1 MRFQRTCTSIFM
13 LGGAPYFTDCEGH
26 LAILCATLQLGERV
40 SSIAVPLPT
49 LEAPFHYHM
58 SAFTP
63 SGAGEVFTSA
73 ALNSGLASK
82 ELAHAIVGLASPT
95 SIVVQV
101 GSLENRV
108 SVDGAVLSLKA
119 GNSGRISM
127 LQKNSF
133 FFGKP
138 QSLLLRPSSDR
149 MSPNHIMEGDN

>member
-1 MRFQRTCTSIFM
+1 MRLPSTCTSIFM

-26 LAILCATLQLGERV
+26 LAIVCATLQLGERI
-40 SSIAVPLPT
+40 SSTAVPLPT

-63 SGAGEVFTSA
+63 SGAGKVFTSA

-82 ELAHAIVGLASPT
+82 ELAHAIVGFASPT
-95 SIVVQV
+95 SIVQV
-101 GSLENRV
+101 GSLENQV

-127 LQKNSF
+127 LQSRN
-133 FFGKP
+133 
-138 QSLLLRPSSDR
+138 RIPSSLANL
-149 MSPNHIMEGDN
+149 SLCS